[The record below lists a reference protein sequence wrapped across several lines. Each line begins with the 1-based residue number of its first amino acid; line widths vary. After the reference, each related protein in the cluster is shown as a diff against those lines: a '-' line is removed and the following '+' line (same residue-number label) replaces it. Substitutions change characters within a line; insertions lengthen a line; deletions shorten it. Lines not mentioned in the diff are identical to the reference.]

1 VAQDHAEAPGAGFGA
16 LAATALVALGAND
29 PFGRSMPVETLR
41 QAIARLEEATGA
53 DLRASRM
60 WRTPA
65 VPAGSGPDFV
75 NAAAAL
81 SWSRAPEEL
90 LSILHGVEAE
100 FGRVRRDRWG
110 PRTLDLDLLAVGERV
125 LPDRATFQVWA
136 DLPADRQSREA
147 PERLILPHP
156 RMHERA
162 FVLIPLAEVAPDWRH
177 PVLDRSVAGMAGAL
191 PAAARA
197 GLAPM

>member
-1 VAQDHAEAPGAGFGA
+1 MAQEQAEAPGAGFGA
-16 LAATALVALGAND
+16 SAATALVALGANA

-41 QAIARLEEATGA
+41 QALARLDEETGA
-53 DLRASRM
+53 DIRASRM

-81 SWSRAPEEL
+81 SWSGRPEEL
-90 LSILHGVEAE
+90 LSILHAVEAE

-110 PRTLDLDLLAVGERV
+110 PRTLDLDLLGVGERV
-125 LPDRATFQVWA
+125 LPDRATFEAWA
-136 DLPADRQSREA
+136 KLPADRQGREA

-162 FVLIPLAEVAPDWRH
+162 FVLVPLAEVAPDWRH
-177 PVLDRSVAGMAGAL
+177 PVLGRSVAMMVEAL
-191 PAAARA
+191 AAPARA